1 MNWSTGILGINARNI
16 LYIKPFNK
24 KRAIRLADNKLA
36 SKDFF
41 YRYKIPTATVY
52 KIIKS
57 KTELANFSFQ
67 EISANSFVIK
77 PNRGF
82 GGEGI
87 KVVTNKKAF
96 TPEKEQELKNH
107 IGNIL
112 DGNFSL
118 TNAPDHAIIEQ
129 RIVSHPDLANF
140 SYHGLPDIRIIV
152 HNLIPI
158 MAMIRFPTKASD
170 GKANY
175 HAGGAIAG
183 IDLASG
189 TITRLVIHDKSIKQL
204 PDKPV
209 SPLGFVIP
217 QWDQVLQI
225 ASQAQLHSN
234 IGYLAIDIVINKKGM
249 PMVLE
254 MNARG
259 GLSIQ
264 IANRAKLRERLDR
277 IKGLVVTTP
286 EKGVRLGKE
295 LFGQQQTSEHI
306 ETEIER
312 LSGKEILGSYE
323 PVTLFA
329 KNGKQERVAAVLNT
343 NKIYTSID
351 KELALRLGIID
362 KNYEPKDS
370 IEFFRIL
377 LTLGNKKIR
386 TFVTIK
392 DYSEQTFKVAVG
404 RRNLRKV
411 LIDPL
416 KGLPQNFLQ
425 PPVLVSASLDQEKE
439 ADLLLA
445 ETYSK
450 FSLMYYLKP
459 INLPEQKKKWLKD
472 NSYCPKFAYNQLPD
486 FYDSALKELENIP
499 QFDSDIGRLI
509 KARAQEL
516 ANQIALL
523 QAIGTKEFIPIAEK
537 VFRPLTPDEF
547 TVAQNYARFEP
558 SKQADSS
565 PVFSSEQIAAAF
577 QQVLAKYNIHNW
589 RCYISQQNFSS
600 IRVRKNHQIAIPA
613 GKIVREQRLQRLVA
627 HEVLT
632 HILCQHNGEKQHWH
646 IFSYGFPGYLTT
658 QEGLAVMNEIHC
670 EPDQREAI
678 LKRTATSALLSHAA
692 ANTSGEELMKKLL
705 EIYKPGDAWRS
716 FVRLKRGLIDTTQP
730 GTVGRQN
737 VYFLG
742 INNIQQLA
750 TVPDIYYA
758 GRISQET
765 EAIAQKY
772 NSLTEISIPQFPLT
786 L

>member
-24 KRAIRLADNKLA
+24 KRAILLADNKLA
-36 SKDFF
+36 SKEFF
-41 YRYKIPTATVY
+41 HKHKIPTATVY
-52 KIIKS
+52 KVIRNKH
-57 KTELANFSFQ
+57 ELAHFSFQ
-67 EISANSFVIK
+67 EITANSFVIK

-87 KVVTNKKAF
+87 KVVTNKKDF
-96 TPEKEQELKNH
+96 TPAREQELKAH
-107 IGNIL
+107 IANIL

-129 RIVSHPDLANF
+129 RIISHPDLANF
-140 SYHGLPDIRIIV
+140 SYHGLADIRIIV
-152 HNLIPI
+152 HNLIPV

-189 TITRLVIHDKSIKQL
+189 TINRLVIHDRAVKNL
-204 PDKPV
+204 PDKPI
-209 SPLGFVIP
+209 SPIGFVIP
-217 QWDQVLQI
+217 QWDQVLLI
-225 ASQAQLHSN
+225 AAQAQLHSN
-234 IGYLAIDIVINKKGM
+234 IGYLAIDIVINKKGL

-264 IANRAKLRERLDR
+264 VANRAKLRERLDR
-277 IKGLVVTTP
+277 IKGLNVTTP

-323 PVTLFA
+323 PITLFA

-343 NKIYTSID
+343 NKIYTSVD
-351 KELALRLGIID
+351 KELAIRLGIIA
-362 KNYEPKDS
+362 KNYIPKDS

-377 LTLGNKKIR
+377 LSLGSKKIR

-392 DYSEQTFKVAVG
+392 DYSEQTYKVAVG

-416 KGLPQNFLQ
+416 KGLPTNFLQ
-425 PPVLVSASLDQEKE
+425 PPVLISHNLDQEKE
-439 ADLLLA
+439 ADLFLS

-450 FSLMYYLKP
+450 ISLMYHLKP
-459 INLPEQKKKWLKD
+459 TNLADEKRKWRKD
-472 NSYCPKFAYNQLPD
+472 NLYCPKFTYNQPSE
-486 FYDSALKELENIP
+486 FYESALKELESIP

-509 KARAQEL
+509 KRRAQEL
-516 ANQIALL
+516 ANQIVLL
-523 QAIGTKEFIPIAEK
+523 KSVGTPQFIEAAKK
-537 VFRPLTPDEF
+537 VFRPLTE
-547 TVAQNYARFEP
+547 VEIALAQEYSQIESTKFL
-558 SKQADSS
+558 DTS
-565 PVFSSEQIAAAF
+565 PLLSSEEIAAAF
-577 QQVLAKYNIHNW
+577 QETLAKYGIHDW
-589 RCYISQQNFSS
+589 RCYLTKQRFSS
-600 IRVRKNHQIAIPA
+600 IRIRKNHQIGIPIR
-613 GKIVREQRLQRLVA
+613 KIVRQNRLQRLIA

-632 HILCQHNGEKQHWH
+632 HILCQHNGERQQWH
-646 IFSYGFPGYLTT
+646 IFSYGFPGYLYT
-658 QEGLAVMNEIHC
+658 QEGIAVRNEILA
-670 EPDQREAI
+670 EPEQERSI
-678 LKRTATSALLSHAA
+678 LKRTAQSALLNHDAA
-692 ANTSGEELMKKLL
+692 SLSGPELMQKLL
-705 EIYKPGDAWRS
+705 GMYSKKSDAWRS
-716 FVRLKRGLIDTTQP
+716 FVRLKRGLVDTSKP

-737 VYFLG
+737 VYFIGLDTVKD
-742 INNIQQLA
+742 LP

-758 GRISQET
+758 GRISRDDQALAE
-765 EAIAQKY
+765 KY
-772 NSLTEISIPQFPLT
+772 NT
-786 L
+786 LQNIITP